1 MNKYMEKAIE
11 TAQAAAECG
20 EIPVGAVIV
29 RGGEIIAEASNTV
42 EKENCPLCHAEINAI
57 AHAAK
62 ICGKYLDDCDMY
74 VTVEPCAMCTGAIIN
89 ARLKRLYIGAAEP
102 NMGCCGSRY
111 DLVTANPLC
120 ANMEVYY
127 GIGESSAKKL
137 MKDFFEKL
145 RLRNNSQNDNK
156 S

>member
-1 MNKYMEKAIE
+1 MNKYMEKALAIAE
-11 TAQAAAECG
+11 SAARDG

-29 RGGEIIAEASNTV
+29 RGSEIIAAAANTV
-42 EKENCPLCHAEINAI
+42 EKDKCPLCHAEINAI
-57 AHAAK
+57 AQAAK
-62 ICGKYLDDCDMY
+62 ICGKYLEDCDMY

-89 ARLKRLYIGAAEP
+89 ARPKRLYIGADEP
-102 NMGCCGSRY
+102 NTGCCGSRY

-127 GIGESSAKKL
+127 GIGESKAKKL

-145 RLRNNSQNDNK
+145 RASNNN
-156 S
+156 